1 MQFLS
6 VREFNSS
13 LRKTRETL
21 KAQKKVVLTCNGKP
35 SMLVLD
41 IAGQDFENVLD
52 TINRAEALKLLEG
65 IQLQSSRA
73 KLDKTS
79 IAEINAEIKGYR
91 KDEVKHAN
99 SARY

>member
-1 MQFLS
+1 MQFVS

-21 KAQKKVVLTCNGKP
+21 KAHKKIVLTCNGKP

-52 TINRAEALKLLEG
+52 TISRFEALRLLES
-65 IQLQSSRA
+65 IQMQAGRAGLDKISLDEINSEIKEHRKSRA
-73 KLDKTS
+73 KCKS
-79 IAEINAEIKGYR
+79 C
-91 KDEVKHAN
+91 
-99 SARY
+99 

>member
-21 KAQKKVVLTCNGKP
+21 KAHKKLILTHNGKP

-41 IAGQDFENVLD
+41 IAGQDFESVLD
-52 TINRAEALKLLEG
+52 SINRAEAIRLLG
-65 IQLQSSRA
+65 SIQLQASRA
-73 KLDKTS
+73 GLDEIS
-79 IAEINAEIKGYR
+79 LDEINSEIKEYR
-91 KDEVKHAN
+91 KKHN
-99 SARY
+99 IYIDYRQH